1 MPTIAIR
8 SNDVLGESPFWNSE
22 DNTLWRVDIK
32 EKKIYK
38 WSQVSNKSIIWEVP
52 SEIGCF
58 IPSKNSE
65 QGLAALEDGIYIFD
79 LITKKLKLITNPKE
93 NTNKTR
99 FNDGKIDRYG
109 NFWIGSMDKNEKE
122 SIGCLFV
129 LDAHLNLK
137 PVLKGLTISNG
148 LGWSPNNKVMYVTD
162 SGVKTIW
169 AFDYD
174 PEKLVLS
181 NRRVFSKDIDYY
193 PDGLAVDKN
202 GCVWSAKW
210 DGGCI
215 VKYSPDGK
223 VEKIID
229 LPIKR
234 PTSIV
239 FGGKDFKSL
248 FITSAC
254 LGLDIQNNHS
264 LNGSILEVDSGTNGA
279 QERMFSL

>member
-1 MPTIAIR
+1 MP
-8 SNDVLGESPFWNSE
+8 
-22 DNTLWRVDIK
+22 VD
-32 EKKIYK
+32 EAKKQLSFKYLHLK
-38 WSQVSNKSIIWEVP
+38 YAKT
-52 SEIGCF
+52 
-58 IPSKNSE
+58 
-65 QGLAALEDGIYIFD
+65 GILDAFFD
-79 LITKKLKLITNPKE
+79 TYLKE
-93 NTNKTR
+93 NKKQDFLN
-99 FNDGKIDRYG
+99 
-109 NFWIGSMDKNEKE
+109 WVKN
-122 SIGCLFV
+122 
-129 LDAHLNLK
+129 
-137 PVLKGLTISNG
+137 
-148 LGWSPNNKVMYVTD
+148 
-162 SGVKTIW
+162 
-169 AFDYD
+169 DYD